1 MAHEGYADQVRL
13 LVRVLPII
21 AKETVFALKGGTAI
35 NLFYRDM
42 PRLSVDIDL
51 TYLPI
56 GDRATALTDID
67 QALGRIAA
75 AITDGHGDIAVRR
88 IAGGGG
94 GETRLQVQA
103 GGAVIKVETT
113 PVARG
118 TVLPPVVMT
127 VTDAVEEKFGFAEI
141 QVVSFEDLFG
151 GKIHAALDRQH
162 PRDLYDVKLL
172 YDNEGLTDDL
182 FHVFLVY
189 LAGSN
194 RPAHELLNPNSID
207 LTRAF
212 EREFQGMTSSPIG
225 QEELEA
231 VRIRLVEDVQSRLTE
246 SAADFLRSL
255 QQCAPDY
262 SLIGLSEA
270 AALPAVRWKL
280 TNLEKLK
287 NENPDK
293 HSEQSAALDALLR

>member
-1 MAHEGYADQVRL
+1 MARERYADQVRL

-21 AKETVFALKGGTAI
+21 AKESVFALKGGTAI

-56 GDRATALTDID
+56 SDRATALADID

-75 AITDGHGDIAVRR
+75 AITDSHGDIAVRR
-88 IAGGGG
+88 IAGGGAI
-94 GETRLQVQA
+94 ETRLPVQTA
-103 GGAVIKVETT
+103 GAIIKVETT

-118 TVLPPVVMT
+118 TVLPTVVMT
-127 VTDAVEEKFGFAEI
+127 VTDAVEDEFGFAEI

-172 YDNEGLTDDL
+172 YDNEGFTDAL

-231 VRIRLVEDVQSRLTE
+231 VRIQLVEDVQSRLTG
-246 SAADFLRSL
+246 SVADFLRSL
-255 QQCAPDY
+255 QQGAPDY

-280 TNLEKLK
+280 TNLKKLK
-287 NENPDK
+287 NANPDK
-293 HSEQSAALDALLR
+293 HGEQSASLEALLR

>member
-1 MAHEGYADQVRL
+1 MARERYADQVRL
-13 LVRVLPII
+13 LVKVLPII

-56 GDRATALTDID
+56 GDRAAALTDID

-75 AITDGHGDIAVRR
+75 AITDSHDDVVVRR

-94 GETRLQVQA
+94 GETRLQVQSA
-103 GGAVIKVETT
+103 GAVIKVETT

-127 VTDAVEEKFGFAEI
+127 VTDAVEDEFGFAEI
-141 QVVSFEDLFG
+141 QVVSFEDLYG

-172 YDNEGLTDDL
+172 YDNEGLTDAL
-182 FHVFLVY
+182 FQVFLVY

-194 RPAHELLNPNSID
+194 RPAHELLNPNSTD

-212 EREFQGMTSSPIG
+212 EREFEGMTSSPIG
-225 QEELEA
+225 LEELET
-231 VRIRLVEDVQSRLTE
+231 VRVRLVKDVQSRLKGST
-246 SAADFLRSL
+246 ANFLRSL
-255 QQCAPDY
+255 QQGVPDY
-262 SLIGLSEA
+262 SLIGLPEA
-270 AALPAVRWKL
+270 VHLPAVRWKL
-280 TNLEKLK
+280 ANLRKFR
-287 NENPDK
+287 NANPDK
-293 HSEQSAALDALLR
+293 YGEQSAALDALLK